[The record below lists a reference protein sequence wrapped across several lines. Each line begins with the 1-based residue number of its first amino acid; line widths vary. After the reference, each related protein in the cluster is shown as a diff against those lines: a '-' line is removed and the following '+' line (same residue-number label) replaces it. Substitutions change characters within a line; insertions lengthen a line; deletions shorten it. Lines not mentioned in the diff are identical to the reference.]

1 MAFIRSAEPAYGLH
15 PLLFFYVW
23 IILDLIMNII
33 WLLFFVQVA
42 DDNVDNSLVI
52 FMPATFRI
60 VLGIEQ
66 IWLLVELIERINKSA
81 KMLAD
86 SNEDPLDIEKQSS
99 WVRIGRVAVNIL
111 NFAFVITIMVLCI
124 TVDAI

>member
-1 MAFIRSAEPAYGLH
+1 M
-15 PLLFFYVW
+15 
-23 IILDLIMNII
+23 IMNII